1 MGRQWRVPE
10 RGRKRSKGRE
20 ERRKKVGGRK
30 TKKHLGSPQRKG
42 GDVGPALLPCEKF
55 ANFRNG

>member
-20 ERRKKVGGRK
+20 ERRMKWGDGRE
-30 TKKHLGSPQRKG
+30 KHLGSLQRKG